1 MAEEIKTTSSVIQ
14 NMFKNMQITV
24 EDEAVIDQFESEQQA
39 QKNEA
44 AFAKSG
50 IAEKFKTTDI
60 ADIISVGLP
69 EMNDNKGHAL
79 TMDIIDRFIADVANG
94 KPRVLFFFGEPGTG
108 KSTMAIAI
116 MHELCKKSVSCA
128 YFKSHE
134 IMQRLDDVKWRCS
147 KETRAGIVQE
157 VCTPTF
163 RIFDEI
169 GRYPDSKGEQFVLF
183 DMTNRIYETFGSG
196 IYITNLPKSETSEFL
211 GKAVIDRCRGIG
223 MTIEFNGKTLRGTEK
238 ELYTK

>member
-1 MAEEIKTTSSVIQ
+1 
-14 NMFKNMQITV
+14 MFKDMRVTD
-24 EDEAVIDQFESEQQA
+24 EDEVAIDKFESEQQA
-39 QKNEA
+39 QKNEV
-44 AFAKSG
+44 AFVKSG
-50 IAEKFKTTDI
+50 IAEKYKTTDI
-60 ADIISVGLP
+60 ADIVNVGLP
-69 EMNDNKGHAL
+69 EMKDNKGSFL
-79 TMDIIDRFIADVANG
+79 TTDIIDSFIADVANG

-116 MHELCKKSVSCA
+116 MHELCRKSVSCA

-134 IMQRLDDVKWRCS
+134 IMQRLDDVKWHCS

-157 VCTPTF
+157 VCSPTF

-183 DMTNRIYETFGSG
+183 DMTNRCYETFGSG
-196 IYITNLPKSETSEFL
+196 IYITNLSKSETSEFL

-223 MTIEFNGKTLRGTEK
+223 MTVEFSGKTLRGSEK